1 MRFTERLRRAAEPI
15 WQGYFTHP
23 FVTGIGDG
31 SLSVEKFRFFLL
43 QDYLYLYDYAKV
55 FALGLLK
62 SGIPEEMRFFSSNVD
77 AVLNGEMNTHRAYMK
92 RLGISDGQAEA
103 VRMSL
108 ANRAYTNYM
117 LSVGYSGGVP
127 EVLAAILA
135 CSWSYAEIGER
146 LAAVPGAAEHPFYGE
161 WITGYAGEEY
171 QATNRALIG
180 RMDTAA
186 AGLAPARLDALEQV
200 FLDCSRFEGQFWQM
214 SWEMAE

>member
-15 WQGYFTHP
+15 WRAILP
-23 FVTGIGDG
+23 IIFVTGTVTAAC
-31 SLSVEKFRFFLL
+31 SVEKFRFFLL

-62 SGIPEEMRFFSSNVD
+62 SGIPEEMRFFSANVD

-135 CSWSYAEIGER
+135 CSWSYSRKSANGSPPCRALRSI
-146 LAAVPGAAEHPFYGE
+146 PS
-161 WITGYAGEEY
+161 TGNGS
-171 QATNRALIG
+171 QATPVRNTRRPTG
-180 RMDTAA
+180 R
-186 AGLAPARLDALEQV
+186 
-200 FLDCSRFEGQFWQM
+200 
-214 SWEMAE
+214 

>member
-1 MRFTERLRRAAEPI
+1 
-15 WQGYFTHP
+15 
-23 FVTGIGDG
+23 
-31 SLSVEKFRFFLL
+31 
-43 QDYLYLYDYAKV
+43 
-55 FALGLLK
+55 
-62 SGIPEEMRFFSSNVD
+62 
-77 AVLNGEMNTHRAYMK
+77 MNTHRAYMK

-186 AGLAPARLDALEQV
+186 AGLAPRGSMRSNRFSSIAAVLRGSSGRCRGRWPNDA
-200 FLDCSRFEGQFWQM
+200 
-214 SWEMAE
+214 